1 MSAVRS
7 KRVVLLWLALSWLGL
22 LVLSV
27 SPSRVQASEGASIS
41 NTVSSLLGNFRNSPS
56 QKFLPV
62 ERAFTISTQ
71 QQADQLLIEI
81 RVTPEHYVY
90 QNQFRFTPVDGLTVG
105 KPTFSR
111 EPTFEDDP
119 EFGRVAVFDQDV
131 QLRVPFSYVGTG
143 VGELKFRWQGCAKAG
158 LCYPPQVETI
168 QVQASGTP
176 VSGISVTQ
184 PVTEPSSTNTP
195 VRQLSTQAAFIQ
207 QQASDRSQPIN
218 TDQVSNT
225 PPESTGSL
233 LSQSAQR
240 RVREQGELRPL
251 TMPIPRVTISDLSV
265 QSEQGDLPLSMT
277 WQGVQNA
284 VVTPPTSGDTALL
297 LDTDPFGLGQRPW
310 LAIALLFLAGLGL
323 AFTPCVL
330 PMIPIVANL
339 VARQHRRS
347 AKHGLALSAAYVL
360 GVASSY
366 AMLGALIAMFGHQ
379 INLVAWLQ
387 QPAILIGFALVF
399 VLLALHTFDLLP
411 VRLPHAVRVRI
422 ERLGQI
428 GQHERWAGSL
438 FGSAVVGFFSALV
451 VSPCV
456 SAPLAGVLL
465 SVSTVGDPLLGAVAL
480 FALGCGLGVPLMVL
494 GATEGRLLPKAGEWL
509 NWVRQGFGLLLLG
522 VALYLLNRVFS
533 TSLILAAW
541 SALFMLLAVWMWSW
555 QGRGQ
560 LLSRTFALLLGVWS
574 GLQLM
579 GVAQGQH
586 DPWQPLARTASPVVL
601 SAPATAVQTI
611 YRVAELQ
618 QLQASTPRLLVDV
631 TADWCISCKIMEREL
646 FTGNAPAQLA
656 TWTRVKLDVTEPST
670 DAKQVLE
677 QLQLFGPPALLF
689 YQDGVLQARLVGE
702 TDRPTLQRQL
712 DQLATP

>member
-1 MSAVRS
+1 MSAMRS
-7 KRVVLLWLALSWLGL
+7 KGVVLLWLGLCWLAVL
-22 LVLSV
+22 LPLVYPSSVQAAAEPTEGVSV
-27 SPSRVQASEGASIS
+27 SSTVS
-41 NTVSSLLGNFRNSPS
+41 NTVNSLLGSFRTTPN

-62 ERAFTISTQ
+62 ERAFTVSSR

-105 KPTFSR
+105 QPKFSR

-131 QLRVPFSYVGTG
+131 QLRVPVSYTGTG

-158 LCYPPQVETI
+158 LCYPPQIEII
-168 QVQASGTP
+168 QIQA
-176 VSGISVTQ
+176 
-184 PVTEPSSTNTP
+184 TEPAAPTKSAVQSAVNVTSP
-195 VRQLSTQAAFIQ
+195 DRQLATKVPAPVEVIDITDAKPPAAGL
-207 QQASDRSQPIN
+207 
-218 TDQVSNT
+218 VSA
-225 PPESTGSL
+225 
-233 LSQSAQR
+233 SAQR
-240 RVREQGELRPL
+240 NLREQGALRPL
-251 TMPIPRVTISDLSV
+251 SMPIPRVTISDLSV
-265 QSEQGDLPLSMT
+265 QSDQGDLPLNFAGQTSPSAT
-277 WQGVQNA
+277 QAA
-284 VVTPPTSGDTALL
+284 VAAPVT

-347 AKHGLALSAAYVL
+347 AKHGLALSAAYVF

-366 AMLGALIAMFGHQ
+366 AMLGALIAAFGHR

-387 QPAILIGFALVF
+387 QPAILIGFALIF
-399 VLLALHTFDLLP
+399 VLLALHSFDLLP

-494 GATEGRLLPKAGEWL
+494 GATEGRLLPKAGAWL

-560 LLSRTFALLLGVWS
+560 LLSRAAALLLGVW
-574 GLQLM
+574 GALQLM
-579 GVAQGQH
+579 GVAQGGH
-586 DPWQPLARTASPVVL
+586 DPWQPLARTSTTLMGSVAPST
-601 SAPATAVQTI
+601 APAAVQTI
-611 YRVAELQ
+611 YSVAELQ
-618 QLQASTPRLLVDV
+618 QLQASTPRLLVEV

-646 FTGNAPAQLA
+646 FGVNAPALLT
-656 TWTRVKLDVTEPST
+656 TWTRVQLDVTEPSS
-670 DAKQVLE
+670 DAQQVLA

-702 TDRPTLQRQL
+702 TDLATLQRQL
-712 DQLATP
+712 TQLAN